1 MKQIIY
7 SRNIYIIYNTIHKND
22 SNSRYYL
29 DLKYIKIVAKLIAIL
44 WLNDLI
50 INSKFVNPF
59 IN

>member
-1 MKQIIY
+1 MIY

-29 DLKYIKIVAKLIAIL
+29 DLKYINIVAKLIGIL

-50 INSKFVNPF
+50 INSKFVNRF